1 MILIGLYLRALKN
14 SNFFLKTFFAK
25 MFFVDGSKPSDLMT
39 CPKNSGELWTNRQI
53 GILNNLR
60 VIQTQKVFKYD
71 I

>member
-14 SNFFLKTFFAK
+14 SVFFPKTSFAK

-39 CPKNSGELWTNRQI
+39 CPKNSAELWTNWQI
-53 GILNNLR
+53 GVLNNLR
-60 VIQTQKVFKYD
+60 VNQTEKVFKYG